1 MKSNSE
7 DEPGWWEETTEEEGQ
22 PSPGPL
28 LSTQISTDLSQSKPD
43 SKTPSHKWG
52 LTLGSVGLLI
62 GLFSPWGFWYESGFE
77 ALRWFTQDINFV
89 LTEGVANY
97 DEWGF
102 TPLSFIEW
110 ALFPML
116 SPIFV
121 MTFVVTWY
129 KFLQGD
135 EEFGRKASTF
145 HLSIFG
151 IWYLLVI
158 IEWGFFL
165 PTGWDYGMFIAAAS
179 GIGLHPTAYGLTEKI
194 SIS

>member
-43 SKTPSHKWG
+43 SNIAITKSTLTISTVVLVFG
-52 LTLGSVGLLI
+52 LI
-62 GLFSPWGFWYESGFE
+62 SPWSWFESGFHAIE
-77 ALRWFTQDINFV
+77 FLISEPLFFTV
-89 LTEGVANY
+89 GLTNY
-97 DEWGF
+97 SSWGF
-102 TPLSFIEW
+102 SPFGFIEYVM
-110 ALFPML
+110 FPML
-116 SPIFV
+116 PLF
-121 MTFVVTWY
+121 FVVTFASTWY

-165 PTGWDYGMFIAAAS
+165 PTEWDYGMFIAAAS